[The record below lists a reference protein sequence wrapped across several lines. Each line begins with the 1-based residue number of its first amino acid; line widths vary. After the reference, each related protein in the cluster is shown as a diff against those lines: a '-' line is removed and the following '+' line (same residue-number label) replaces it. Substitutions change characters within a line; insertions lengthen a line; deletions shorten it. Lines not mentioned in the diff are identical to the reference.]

1 MKVLKHCTT
10 RWLSLER
17 AIKRLL
23 KLWPALHA
31 YFDRES
37 EGSGARP
44 NERIRRVSKLL
55 SSLEAKLYINIV
67 GFALRP
73 LNSFNT
79 AFQVNAT
86 RIGVM
91 KQSILDLLRSYLTNF
106 VKQDVLLAAKD
117 ITTVQY
123 TDPRNQVGNNELGI
137 GMATRL
143 LLIENEDEVAG
154 TELEK
159 SFFNVVRLFY
169 QNTVAKILSKFPFKD
184 QTLDDLSI
192 LDPCK
197 RLQIT
202 PPSVLRLCQRF
213 EKRTPQEL
221 DDILW
226 ELNDYRVMPENQLPI
241 YEDGDLDQFWF
252 SMGQMQKPGDTSLKR
267 FGNLAG
273 LCKTLLVLPHSNADP
288 ERLFSMV
295 RKIDTEQRGSL
306 SPSTVQ
312 DLLSVK
318 MNTDPSCFESH
329 QLFTSDLLKSAKSAT
344 KRSLNL

>member
-1 MKVLKHCTT
+1 MKVLKHCST

-23 KLWPALHA
+23 SLWPALYA
-31 YFDRES
+31 YFDREC

-44 NERIRRVSKLL
+44 NERVRRVSKLL
-55 SSLEAKLYINIV
+55 SSLETKLYLNFV
-67 GFALRP
+67 AFALRP

-91 KQSILDLLRSYLTNF
+91 KQSILDILRSYLKIF
-106 VKQDVLLAAKD
+106 VKQHVLLAAED

-123 TDPRNQVGNNELGI
+123 TDSRNQVGDNELGI

-143 LLIENEDEVAG
+143 LLIDNEDEVAG
-154 TELEK
+154 TQLEK

-169 QNTVAKILSKFPFKD
+169 QNTVAKLLSKFPFKD
-184 QTLDDLSI
+184 QTLDDLNI

-197 RLQIT
+197 RLVIT
-202 PPSVLRLCQRF
+202 PPSILRLCQRF
-213 EKRTPQEL
+213 EKRNPHEL
-221 DDILW
+221 DDIVC
-226 ELNDYRVMPENQLPI
+226 ELNDYRVMPENQLPS
-241 YEDGDLDQFWF
+241 YENGDLDQFWF
-252 SMGQMQKPGDTSLKR
+252 SMGKIEKPGDTSLKR

-295 RKIDTEQRGSL
+295 RKIDTEQRGNL

-312 DLLSVK
+312 DLISVK

-329 QLFTSDLLKSAKSAT
+329 KLFTSDLLKSAKSAT
-344 KRSLNL
+344 KRSLTL